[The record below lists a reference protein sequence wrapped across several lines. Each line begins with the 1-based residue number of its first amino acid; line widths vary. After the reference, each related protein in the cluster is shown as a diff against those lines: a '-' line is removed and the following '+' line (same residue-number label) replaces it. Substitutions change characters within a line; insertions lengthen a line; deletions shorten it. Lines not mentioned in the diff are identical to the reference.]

1 MPCWRIEMKRG
12 KSTDEIGV
20 IAAPT
25 KTDAIR
31 QAIKTLDIS
40 SRSPEPVGRQPV
52 DQPRVNGNGS
62 EIAYQALV
70 RPPLLPVA
78 LRCIACWHRSRIFI

>member
-31 QAIKTLDIS
+31 QAIKTFEI
-40 SRSPEPVGRQPV
+40 PVVLQ
-52 DQPRVNGNGS
+52 NL
-62 EIAYQALV
+62 LV
-70 RPPLLPVA
+70 VSQLTNRE
-78 LRCIACWHRSRIFI
+78 

>member
-31 QAIKTLDIS
+31 QAIETFDI
-40 SRSPEPVGRQPV
+40 PVVFQNLLV
-52 DQPRVNGNGS
+52 VNQLTNR
-62 EIAYQALV
+62 E
-70 RPPLLPVA
+70 
-78 LRCIACWHRSRIFI
+78 

>member
-1 MPCWRIEMKRG
+1 VRPQHKFQRLEAPPARIEMKRG

-31 QAIKTLDIS
+31 QAIKTFEI
-40 SRSPEPVGRQPV
+40 PVVLQ
-52 DQPRVNGNGS
+52 NL
-62 EIAYQALV
+62 LV
-70 RPPLLPVA
+70 VSQLTNRE
-78 LRCIACWHRSRIFI
+78 